1 MGGAGVPACALLH
14 KEQTLNTDP
23 LIKLI
28 DVYKRYPMGSVIVN
42 ALMGVNLTV
51 PKGEFLVVTGPS
63 GSGKSSL
70 MNILGLLDTPDDGNY
85 MLEGREVSSLNDD
98 RRSYVRNRMIG
109 FIFQDFNL
117 LPRSTALRNV
127 MLPLSYRR
135 MPESRRTDLA
145 NLALERVGLADRVNH
160 LPTQLSGGEQQRV
173 AVARALV
180 GDPSVVL
187 ADEPTGNLDTK
198 TGQGIVELLVK
209 LSEQGQ
215 TVILVTHD
223 PRLVGYADRVIAML
237 DGVIHEQS
245 NSDII

>member
-1 MGGAGVPACALLH
+1 
-14 KEQTLNTDP
+14 
-23 LIKLI
+23 
-28 DVYKRYPMGSVIVN
+28 MGSVIVN

-70 MNILGLLDTPDDGNY
+70 MNILGLLDSPDDGNY
-85 MLEGREVSSLNDD
+85 MLEGREVSSLDDD
-98 RRSYVRNRMIG
+98 RRSHVRNRMIG

-135 MPESRRTDLA
+135 MPESRRIDLA

-180 GDPSVVL
+180 GEPSVVL

-198 TGQGIVELLVK
+198 TGQGIVELLVQ

-237 DGVIHEQS
+237 DGVIHEQPNADRS
-245 NSDII
+245 

>member
-1 MGGAGVPACALLH
+1 
-14 KEQTLNTDP
+14 
-23 LIKLI
+23 
-28 DVYKRYPMGSVIVN
+28 MGSVIVN

-85 MLEGREVSSLNDD
+85 MLEGMEVSALDD
-98 RRSYVRNRMIG
+98 NRRSHVRNRMIG

-198 TGQGIVELLVK
+198 TGQGIVELLVQ

-237 DGVIHEQS
+237 DGFIHEQP
-245 NSDII
+245 NSDHS